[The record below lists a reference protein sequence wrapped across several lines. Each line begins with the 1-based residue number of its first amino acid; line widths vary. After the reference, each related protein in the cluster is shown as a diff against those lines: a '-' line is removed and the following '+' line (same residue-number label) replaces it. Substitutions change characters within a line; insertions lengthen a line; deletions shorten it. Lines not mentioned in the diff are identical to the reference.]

1 MNSQSYPHS
10 TEAPLHTSAAAM
22 NPRSEV
28 LAARLEAGATAW
40 AAFAATFSEADW
52 QTRLHKDG
60 RKIGV
65 LVNHVASPGFLSF
78 VVLMTFLLLS

>member
-22 NPRSEV
+22 NPRSEA

-40 AAFAATFSEADW
+40 AAFAAFSEAGW

-60 RKIGV
+60 RKIGYWSITSR
-65 LVNHVASPGFLSF
+65 APDS
-78 VVLMTFLLLS
+78 